1 MMQTMKKYYIGLLTV
16 VMLFT
21 CCGSRTMQQLE
32 QLETRIDHVPDSVL
46 HELSSMDGTIK
57 WGEARALHALL
68 TVRAQDKCDLLT
80 GNDSLITIATNYYG
94 KRGNPERRLFAH
106 IYAGRV
112 YSAAGNSQ
120 KAIELYTEAL
130 KYEDQTDNYYALGL
144 LYSDIATEYS
154 WAYDYV
160 QAIENK
166 KQALY
171 YYEQAGKERHQILA
185 KSSLGLYYLNSNNY
199 VEAEPYLTEVLAWGE
214 LNDDEYI
221 VKNTLGDLCSL
232 YDETRNY
239 EKLSK
244 IYTAYPL
251 EKLEQNSRNYGIAS
265 FYYIQQN
272 NPEQANE
279 LLQKAWELS
288 KTPTDTSFLWHRQYL
303 INKYQNN
310 INVALRSAEE
320 LAIYNDSLSKI
331 SQLELLLKAQRDYYQ
346 SELQL
351 SEIKN
356 QNRRLTIV
364 LLLFS
369 TLLIF
374 FIPWFIYKNRARM
387 REDRIRE
394 HVDALNELRYKLSK
408 KDEQMNETVQALQT
422 QKSNARTLEIKL
434 SELFHE
440 QYKMLNDL
448 CATYYANP
456 KNKNKIV
463 QEFESVVEGFSGNDY
478 FKLEEL
484 INKYKNDVIFLLR
497 RELPNFKEND
507 YKLICYFCAGF
518 SIKTISVIT
527 KKTEDTL
534 WVYKGRLIKKI
545 LESDAPS
552 KGIILANIPQNT
564 KTNS

>member
-1 MMQTMKKYYIGLLTV
+1 MQTMKKYYIGLLTV

-46 HELSSMDGTIK
+46 HELLSMDGTIK

-94 KRGNPERRLFAH
+94 KRGNLERRLFAH

-144 LYSDIATEYS
+144 LYSDIALEYS

-171 YYEQAGKERHQILA
+171 YYEQAGKERHQILS

-221 VKNTLGDLCSL
+221 VKNTLGNLCSL

-244 IYTAYPL
+244 IYAAYPL

-364 LLLFS
+364 LLSFS

-374 FIPWFIYKNRARM
+374 FIPWFIYKNRVRM

-394 HVDALNELRYKLSK
+394 QVDALNELRYKLSK

-440 QYKMLNDL
+440 QYKILNDL
-448 CATYYANP
+448 CATYYANS

-527 KKTEDTL
+527 KKKEDTL

>member
-1 MMQTMKKYYIGLLTV
+1 MNKTLLLGVVSIMLIGCGNNTMR
-16 VMLFT
+16 
-21 CCGSRTMQQLE
+21 SLE

-46 HELSSMDGTIK
+46 HELSSMDATIK

-94 KRGNPERRLFAH
+94 KRGTPERRLFAH

-144 LYSDIATEYS
+144 LYSDIALEYS
-154 WAYDYV
+154 WAYDYA
-160 QAIENK
+160 QAIENMEK
-166 KQALY
+166 SLN
-171 YYEQAGKERHQILA
+171 YYEQAGKERHQILS

-221 VKNTLGDLCSL
+221 VKNTMGDLCSL

-244 IYTAYPL
+244 IYAAYPL

-265 FYYIQQN
+265 YYYIQQN
-272 NPEQANE
+272 NPEKATE
-279 LLQKAWELS
+279 LLQKAWNLS
-288 KTPTDTSFLWHRQYL
+288 KTPTDTSFLWHREYKINNNLGDYKNAL
-303 INKYQNN
+303 INFKHLFY
-310 INVALRSAEE
+310 
-320 LAIYNDSLSKI
+320 YHDSLLGKTL
-331 SQLELLLKAQRDYYQ
+331 QQPLLKAQRDYYQ

-364 LLLFS
+364 LLSFS
-369 TLLIF
+369 ALLIF
-374 FIPWFIYKNRARM
+374 FIPWFIYKNRVRM

-448 CATYYANP
+448 CATYYANS

-497 RELPNFKEND
+497 RELPNFKEKD
-507 YKLICYFCAGF
+507 FKLLCYFCAGF
-518 SIKTISVIT
+518 SVKTISVIT
-527 KKTEDTL
+527 KQKEETL

-552 KGIILANIPQNT
+552 KDIILANIPQNT